1 VLCARFKRGVP
12 PGILYYTPPPPEPVS
27 ADNMADL
34 MNALFWLIDQVI
46 GLYITLV
53 IIQVV
58 LSWLVAF
65 NVINT
70 GNRFVYLVGEF
81 LYRVT
86 EPALKPIRRLL
97 PAMGGI
103 DLSPVVLILGLYFLR
118 ILVQRDIMPM
128 FL

>member
-1 VLCARFKRGVP
+1 
-12 PGILYYTPPPPEPVS
+12 
-27 ADNMADL
+27 

-53 IIQVV
+53 IVQVV

-65 NVINT
+65 NVVNT
-70 GNRFVYLVGEF
+70 SNRFVYLVGDF
-81 LYRVT
+81 LYRLT

-97 PAMGGI
+97 PSMGGM

-118 ILVQRDIMPM
+118 VLLLRDIMPI

>member
-1 VLCARFKRGVP
+1 
-12 PGILYYTPPPPEPVS
+12 
-27 ADNMADL
+27 

-53 IIQVV
+53 IVQVV

-70 GNRFVYLVGEF
+70 RNRFVYFVGDF
-81 LYRVT
+81 LYRIT
-86 EPALKPIRRLL
+86 EPTLKPIRRLL
-97 PAMGGI
+97 PTMGGI

-118 ILVQRDIMPM
+118 VLLLRDILPA

>member
-1 VLCARFKRGVP
+1 
-12 PGILYYTPPPPEPVS
+12 
-27 ADNMADL
+27 

-53 IIQVV
+53 IVQVV

-65 NVINT
+65 NVVNT
-70 GNRFVYLVGEF
+70 RNRFVYLVGDF
-81 LYRVT
+81 LYRLT

-97 PAMGGI
+97 PSMGGM
-103 DLSPVVLILGLYFLR
+103 DLSPVVLILGLYFARVL
-118 ILVQRDIMPM
+118 LLRDIMPI

>member
-1 VLCARFKRGVP
+1 
-12 PGILYYTPPPPEPVS
+12 
-27 ADNMADL
+27 
-34 MNALFWLIDQVI
+34 MNAAFWLINQVI

-70 GNRFVYLVGEF
+70 SNRFVYLVGDF

-86 EPALKPIRRLL
+86 EPALKPVRRLL
-97 PAMGGI
+97 PTMGGI

-118 ILVQRDIMPM
+118 ILVQRDLMPM

>member
-1 VLCARFKRGVP
+1 
-12 PGILYYTPPPPEPVS
+12 
-27 ADNMADL
+27 

-65 NVINT
+65 NVVNT
-70 GNRFVYLVGEF
+70 SNRFVYLVGDF

-86 EPALKPIRRLL
+86 EPALKPVRRIL

-103 DLSPVVLILGLYFLR
+103 DLSPVVLILLLYFLQ

-128 FL
+128 FV

>member
-1 VLCARFKRGVP
+1 
-12 PGILYYTPPPPEPVS
+12 
-27 ADNMADL
+27 

-53 IIQVV
+53 IVQVV

-65 NVINT
+65 NVVNT
-70 GNRFVYLVGEF
+70 SNRFVYLVGDF
-81 LYRVT
+81 LHRIT
-86 EPALKPIRRLL
+86 APALNPIRRLL
-97 PAMGGI
+97 PSMGGM

-118 ILVQRDIMPM
+118 ILLLRDIMPI

>member
-1 VLCARFKRGVP
+1 
-12 PGILYYTPPPPEPVS
+12 
-27 ADNMADL
+27 

-46 GLYITLV
+46 GLLITLV

-70 GNRFVYLVGEF
+70 SNRFVYLVGDF

-86 EPALKPIRRLL
+86 EPALKPVRRLL
-97 PAMGGI
+97 PTMGGI

-118 ILVQRDIMPM
+118 ILVQRDLMPM